1 MKIVINT
8 CYGGFGLSREAGR
21 WLLANGIEEP
31 FKSQIQK
38 SLNRDKKDPL
48 SGGIWCDL
56 QDYPNRTH
64 PLLVKCV
71 KTLGEKA
78 NGKYAELEVEEVSG
92 NYFRIDEYDGVESVI
107 TPDLDYFIKNKY
119 NEGNR

>member
-38 SLNRDKKDPL
+38 SLNRD
-48 SGGIWCDL
+48 
-56 QDYPNRTH
+56 
-64 PLLVKCV
+64 
-71 KTLGEKA
+71 E
-78 NGKYAELEVEEVSG
+78 
-92 NYFRIDEYDGVESVI
+92 
-107 TPDLDYFIKNKY
+107 FINQ
-119 NEGNR
+119 RML

>member
-8 CYGGFGLSREAGR
+8 CYGGFGLSEEAGE

-38 SLNRDKKDPL
+38 SLNRDKKDSL

-56 QDYPNRTH
+56 QGYSNRTH

-71 KTLGEKA
+71 EVLGEKA
-78 NGKYAELEVEEVSG
+78 NGKYSELEVEEVSG
-92 NYFRIDEYDGVESVI
+92 NYFRIDEYDGVESVV

-119 NEGNR
+119 E

>member
-8 CYGGFGLSREAGR
+8 CYGGFGLSEEAGE

-38 SLNRDKKDPL
+38 SLNRDKKDSL

-56 QDYPNRTH
+56 QGYSNRTH

-71 KTLGEKA
+71 EVLGEKA
-78 NGKYAELEVEEVSG
+78 NGKYSELEVEEVSG
-92 NYFRIDEYDGVESVI
+92 NYFRIDEYDGDESVLRG
-107 TPDLDYFIKNKY
+107 LDI
-119 NEGNR
+119 NE